1 MKGFTFAAAILGAAA
16 IGAAVGVLLAP
27 DKGENT
33 RSKIKEY
40 LRQKGIKLPCNKV
53 DALLDELEEEVATK

>member
-33 RSKIKEY
+33 RSKIKDY
-40 LRQKGIKLPCNKV
+40 LRQKGIKLPCKKV
-53 DALLDELEEEVATK
+53 DELVDEIEEEIAVK